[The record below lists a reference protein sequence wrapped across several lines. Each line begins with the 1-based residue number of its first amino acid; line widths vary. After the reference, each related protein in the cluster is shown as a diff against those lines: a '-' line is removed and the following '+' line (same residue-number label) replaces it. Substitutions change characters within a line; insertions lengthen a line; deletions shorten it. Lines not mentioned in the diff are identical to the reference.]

1 MLGFAEVV
9 QCECTKRVHKTPL
22 RLPLYTCIYLDT
34 KSHWPRLFGE
44 QLGARKASLLLKCH
58 LPLIKHC
65 NFFFEACCCGIRD
78 LDEIED
84 RCKRLE
90 LALRG
95 VFAGNVFDLG
105 AQGTADMFENG
116 EVCSFTDPFPPL
128 SSPEV
133 LIQRPSPCP
142 PSW

>member
-1 MLGFAEVV
+1 MQEKLVLLERQFPLG
-9 QCECTKRVHKTPL
+9 
-22 RLPLYTCIYLDT
+22 
-34 KSHWPRLFGE
+34 
-44 QLGARKASLLLKCH
+44 
-58 LPLIKHC
+58 KHC
-65 NFFFEACCCGIRD
+65 NPLLKACCCANRD

-116 EVCSFTDPFPPL
+116 EVCSFLIPPPA
-128 SSPEV
+128 PEEA
-133 LIQRPSPCP
+133 LPRP
-142 PSW
+142 PS